1 MKYLFSFFSILMT
14 FNINAQTIEGKWKT
28 IDDETGKTRS
38 IVEIYK
44 RGDKFFG
51 KVAQILDPE
60 GNQEV
65 LCEECDEDDPRY
77 MKKVVGM
84 EIIKDMKLDK
94 NKNEYV
100 GGEILDPESGNIY
113 DCRIWLDEEGNLK
126 LRGYLLFIYRTQ
138 TWLPLNG

>member
-1 MKYLFSFFSILMT
+1 MT